1 MQISLLTA
9 FAVEGEKSAEYFP
22 IGMKW
27 KEVLATPGIPLDTIT
42 ATLYEIG
49 DDTLIGTVR
58 YKEVFRN
65 NKRCKLWIR
74 EEGQVVWLLTS
85 DYPTEIKLYDFDWD
99 RKESTVEVL
108 REYGENFELCSAS
121 INFEDRKTTYT
132 ETLSYEYISKHD
144 GTLIRGVGRVSE
156 LNRDACLLG
165 YKLPEVMLPGLE
177 YHKILW
183 ITRDGE
189 TVFRSND
196 SNEWIDSIPKL
207 SESDQIIDD
216 RFLGFMLYENGECSY
231 YTLSGNCTI
240 DGIDYIKEDNG
251 RYCYRQEGNR
261 VYCYSL
267 AEQKEYLVMDFG
279 LKVGDVFPLYE
290 GLSLQVEMISD
301 TLISSDW
308 GTDVT
313 CKRLHLRGV
322 EQPAFQD
329 MWVEGF
335 GSVRYGINPP
345 ESIDKL
351 LCSDLMYAVSDEFI
365 YMVNFSRDDKWGLE
379 VPLGEEH
386 PNIDLPY
393 PPYRW
398 QNDSVAFTLSDG
410 RLNIDGYVWND
421 CFGPLYMLI
430 REEGETITIN
440 TYELPDY
447 ADCYSYYKT
456 NVTVAGLDQDRYT
469 LLYNGKN
476 LELAKD
482 STTVLLPVETTQGND
497 DTNKEP
503 DNPNTDQDTLAIKNF
518 TLNVDVLNLLVSE
531 TFQLKLTWDY
541 PEAEDIYAKHVAYSY
556 NDRVISIDSEGLIT
570 ARSEGQTDVQVSC
583 LGVEKSFKVIVKEN
597 TSTSVQHRGRMTLP
611 MGTFCDDKGN
621 NFNVTLTNNTLHLQG
636 TFWGHACIPSEL
648 NYEILDGTAYFTI
661 HTNQEDSTCTDGY
674 QGSFAISQTIDV
686 EFADCVSE
694 AYNVYVNNTLSS
706 IYAAPEQKVYY
717 VCATRIEDIGSLP
730 NDTPYYDLQGRKV
743 VSPTRGIYIKDG
755 KKMVIK

>member
-49 DDTLIGTVR
+49 GDTLIGTVR

-121 INFEDRKTTYT
+121 INFEDRNTTYT
-132 ETLSYEYISKHD
+132 ETFSYEYISKHD

-216 RFLGFMLYENGECSY
+216 RFLGFMLYKNGECSY

-251 RYCYRQEGNR
+251 RYCYRQDGNR

-290 GLSLQVEMISD
+290 GFSLEVEMISD

-322 EQPAFQD
+322 EQPAFRD

-345 ESIDKL
+345 KSIAKL
-351 LCSDLMYAVSDEFI
+351 LCSDLMYAVSGEFI

-386 PNIDLPY
+386 PNTDLPY
-393 PPYRW
+393 PPYEW

-482 STTVLLPVETTQGND
+482 STTVLLPAKPPYLVTDGLQWAKCSHYHTGEYTT
-497 DTNKEP
+497 
-503 DNPNTDQDTLAIKNF
+503 
-518 TLNVDVLNLLVSE
+518 
-531 TFQLKLTWDY
+531 
-541 PEAEDIYAKHVAYSY
+541 VAYELRGDTIIGGESY
-556 NDRVISIDSEGLIT
+556 KKEWQTSHEDLIPMELTGCFMREEAGKVYRKRGDSDEYLWFDYKASVGDTIFYDHSFAVVT
-570 ARSEGQTDVQVSC
+570 GHSDTTIVCNGTSRTYNGVDVQVGSYADSDDGHLIPGC
-583 LGVEKSFKVIVKEN
+583 VATFYEGLGLFTNGDIASDPSFLTTGSRTELLWVKRDGALLYLNEEGVFWKDN
-597 TSTSVQHRGRMTLP
+597 TS
-611 MGTFCDDKGN
+611 
-621 NFNVTLTNNTLHLQG
+621 
-636 TFWGHACIPSEL
+636 
-648 NYEILDGTAYFTI
+648 
-661 HTNQEDSTCTDGY
+661 
-674 QGSFAISQTIDV
+674 
-686 EFADCVSE
+686 
-694 AYNVYVNNTLSS
+694 
-706 IYAAPEQKVYY
+706 
-717 VCATRIEDIGSLP
+717 IEDIESLP

-743 VSPTRGIYIKDG
+743 VSPTRGIYIRNGRKV
-755 KKMVIK
+755 VIK